1 MKKICFFAAGLL
13 VFFISGC
20 ESGPQEVLLDDF
32 EGVLNSETV
41 DFGAGEGSSLEVRGD
56 KELKVCGEQSLRL
69 DYYLKPSSY
78 MWVAR
83 GYNLDVF
90 GAAKWLVKPQDINWK
105 KYKALSVNMYGR
117 NSGGVIAFDIK
128 DAKGEI
134 WRFLLDDD
142 FQDWKEIICPFK
154 DFFPRKD
161 WQPQTAQVNEIL
173 DFPVESF
180 QFEPRLPGTG
190 ICNFDC
196 VKVIRK

>member
-1 MKKICFFAAGLL
+1 MKKIHFFIAGLL

-20 ESGPQEVLLDDF
+20 ESGPKEVLFDDF

-41 DFGAGEGSSLEVRGD
+41 DFGAGEGSSLEVKAD
-56 KELKVCGEQSLRL
+56 KELKVSGEQSLRI

-83 GYNLDVF
+83 GYNLDVK
-90 GAAKWLVKPQDINWK
+90 GAAKWLVEPQNINWK
-105 KYKALSVNMYGR
+105 KYKAISINMYGR

-128 DAKGEI
+128 DAQEEI

-142 FQDWKEIICPFK
+142 FEGWKEIICPFSQ
-154 DFFPRKD
+154 FFARRD
-161 WQPQTAQVNEIL
+161 WQPEHADRNEIL
-173 DFPVESF
+173 NFPIKSF
-180 QFEPRLPGTG
+180 QLEPRLPGNG

-196 VKVIRK
+196 VKVVKK